1 MPSAYLPATQT
12 PSSTAA
18 ADSIHDEVAD
28 NDTRA
33 PQTITAP
40 PGTRAVVYLRVSSS
54 GQVNTDYDPEGIS
67 IPAQRVA
74 CVRKIDQL
82 GLNIVGEYVEPGRS
96 ATEITKRIKFQ
107 EMLARIRQDKD
118 VDFVIV
124 YKLSRFARNRI
135 DDAIVMADLRKR
147 GVTLISATEHIDD
160 TPVGRLMHGILAAFN
175 EYRSDEDG
183 ADIAYK
189 MGEKAK
195 KGGTLGRAPIG
206 YLNVIDRT
214 EGREIRTV
222 AIDPERAPLIR
233 YAFETYAQGDVTVE
247 ELAKDC
253 AQRGLLSRR
262 TAKQPSKPIPGKA
275 FSRILR
281 NPYYVGVATYK
292 GEQYR
297 GRHEAIVDQDT
308 FDTVQ
313 RLLESRRASG
323 ERRRIHHHLLKGTL
337 YCGRCHK
344 HRGTRRRMV
353 LHRAVGNTGTEYF
366 YFFCMG
372 IQDNTCDAPFTST
385 ARIEEAVERHYDT
398 VQFAPE
404 FIESM
409 RDQIERVLADT
420 TQTKR
425 LLARQLKTQL
435 AAIDAKEANLVDLAA
450 EGDLPTTIV
459 RQRITNLQQQ
469 RDELVTRQTEQDV
482 DLEAGAHHIRACL
495 EVLADPQALYTA
507 ASDDVRRQ
515 LNQAIFT
522 RLYIDDDEVTSHE
535 LTDAFD
541 GLMKV
546 QREWMADTTSDQAQT
561 GPPEGGPVAVHRSSL
576 SKPALGIS
584 EDNLLSAEQMVE
596 LRGLEPLTPTLPVW
610 CATSCAIAP
619 CVVVAPVGDTLS
631 GVVIAV
637 SRAKAKLHHRPESDQ
652 IASDA
657 VSPCPRG
664 ADRAIPCR
672 S

>member
-1 MPSAYLPATQT
+1 MPSAYLPTTERRAAVYEAET
-12 PSSTAA
+12 PVEDLQDDP
-18 ADSIHDEVAD
+18 ADSDAIAGL
-28 NDTRA
+28 
-33 PQTITAP
+33 TAP

-74 CVRKIDQL
+74 CVRKVDQL
-82 GLNIVGEYVEPGRS
+82 GLTIVGEYVEPGRS

-135 DDAIVMADLRKR
+135 DDAVVMADLQKR
-147 GVTLISATEHIDD
+147 GVTLISATEQIDD
-160 TPVGRLMHGILAAFN
+160 TPVGQLMHGILAAFN
-175 EYRSDEDG
+175 EYRSREDG

-189 MGEKAK
+189 MGEKAR
-195 KGGTLGRAPIG
+195 KGGTLGRAPVG

-233 YAFETYAQGDVTVE
+233 YAFEKYAEGDVTVE

-253 AQRGLLSRR
+253 EQRGLMTRR

-308 FDTVQ
+308 FDAVQ

-337 YCGRCHK
+337 YCGRCYK
-344 HRGTRRRMV
+344 QRGVRRRMV
-353 LHRAVGNTGTEYF
+353 LHRAVGSNGTEYF
-366 YFFCMG
+366 YYFCMG
-372 IQDNTCDAPFTST
+372 IQDHTCDAPFTST
-385 ARIEEAVERHYDT
+385 DRIEEAVERHYNI

-409 RDQIERVLADT
+409 RGQIERVLADT

-450 EGDLPTTIV
+450 EGDLATKIV
-459 RQRITNLQQQ
+459 RQRITKLQQQ
-469 RDELVTRQTEQDV
+469 RDELLTRQSEQDV
-482 DLEAGAHHIRACL
+482 DLEAGARHIRACL
-495 EVLADPQALYTA
+495 DVLANPRALYTA
-507 ASDDVRRQ
+507 TSDEVRRQ
-515 LNQAIFT
+515 LNQPSSHGSTSTTTKSRVTNSPT
-522 RLYIDDDEVTSHE
+522 RST
-535 LTDAFD
+535 A
-541 GLMKV
+541 
-546 QREWMADTTSDQAQT
+546 
-561 GPPEGGPVAVHRSSL
+561 
-576 SKPALGIS
+576 
-584 EDNLLSAEQMVE
+584 
-596 LRGLEPLTPTLPVW
+596 
-610 CATSCAIAP
+610 
-619 CVVVAPVGDTLS
+619 
-631 GVVIAV
+631 
-637 SRAKAKLHHRPESDQ
+637 
-652 IASDA
+652 
-657 VSPCPRG
+657 
-664 ADRAIPCR
+664 
-672 S
+672 